1 VARPPEPHGFFAV
14 VTAGA
19 RGGPE
24 SSYHVAL
31 HLACFDSAGR
41 DLRATRLARPLLAGA
56 ASASHRD
63 RDASSEPGGAL
74 VSDALS
80 GARRVGGDGAVKR
93 QQALRFERRL
103 AAANSNN
110 AANATLHGNGTNS
123 SRPSPLPSALPSP
136 LPSASLPPSLTPAPT
151 EVPTPSLCAATNV
164 TCGAIVAANTT
175 GKYGNDERA
184 REKGRGRFAT
194 GFMPATYP
202 AHSLAHLRFLS
213 LSLSTGVYMLF
224 VI

>member
-1 VARPPEPHGFFAV
+1 V

-31 HLACFDSAGR
+31 HLACFDSTGR
-41 DLRATRLARPLLAGA
+41 DLRAKPLARPLLAGA

-63 RDASSEPGGAL
+63 EAGDLANRDEASEPGGAL

-80 GARRVGGDGAVKR
+80 EARRVGGDGALKR

-103 AAANSNN
+103 AAAFNHNASSSRNN
-110 AANATLHGNGTNS
+110 ATNATLHGNSTNS
-123 SRPSPLPSALPSP
+123 SRPSPLPSALPSL

-164 TCGAIVAANTT
+164 TCGAIVAGNTT
-175 GKYGNDERA
+175 GKYGNDVRA
-184 REKGRGRFAT
+184 REK
-194 GFMPATYP
+194 
-202 AHSLAHLRFLS
+202 S
-213 LSLSTGVYMLF
+213 
-224 VI
+224 